1 MGFGRTGVDV
11 MTPPDESAQRQAEDG
26 NDRREG
32 DGQDSRWVE
41 DDGLWRLR
49 PALRH
54 IRQAAHARGVS
65 AEAVLSV
72 TLARV
77 VAEVDPHVTLPPL
90 IGSEM
95 SLNKY
100 VALVGPSGSGKT
112 SVMAVVE
119 DLYPW
124 TLDQESVGSGEGLI
138 RGYGRSSKEGWCQAR
153 RRQFLYVDEVA
164 SLKAQTSRS
173 GSTLLGVI
181 NTAWT
186 GQALSQQYAD
196 PAKHAR
202 IPRHGYRLSLVVG
215 VQLRKADALLNHSD
229 AGTPQRFTWVPMV
242 DPTIPP
248 PAQAPPWPGAL
259 QWEPPAT
266 KAAEGTT
273 PMPVPEVIAD
283 GVRARF
289 QQRAI
294 SWDHSAGDRDHDDLL
309 QLKMAGALALLD
321 GRLAISVED
330 WGIAAML
337 MGRSRRCLRIVG
349 SERQK
354 QTRDHAKWAG
364 ERQGHQAFAA
374 QEMQDALRKQHAIG
388 RTARRIA
395 NHVHRHA
402 QEKPEGCTKKCAKNG
417 LSQDGLQG
425 YFDDAVDRAREIG
438 WIRVHDVSGIR
449 RLLPGEQPTGE
460 G

>member
-1 MGFGRTGVDV
+1 M
-11 MTPPDESAQRQAEDG
+11 MSSDESAQRQAGDG
-26 NDRREG
+26 NDRRDGE
-32 DGQDSRWVE
+32 GQDSRWVE
-41 DDGLWRLR
+41 DDGLWDRR

-54 IRQAAHARGVS
+54 IRQAAHARVVS
-65 AEAVLSV
+65 AEAVLAI

-95 SLNKY
+95 SLNNY

-119 DLYPW
+119 DLFPW
-124 TLDQESVGSGEGLI
+124 TLIQESVGSGEGLI
-138 RGYGRSSKEGWCQAR
+138 RGYGRSTKEGWTQLR
-153 RRQFLYVDEVA
+153 RRQFLYVDEAA
-164 SLKAQTSRS
+164 SFKAQTSRL

-186 GQALSQQYAD
+186 GQPLSQQYAD
-196 PAKHAR
+196 PTKHAQ

-229 AGTPQRFTWVPMV
+229 AGTPQRFLWVPMI

-248 PAQAPPWPGAL
+248 PAQAPPWPGQL
-259 QWEPPAT
+259 EWVPLAT
-266 KAAEGTT
+266 EAAEGTT
-273 PMPVPEVIAD
+273 PMPVPGMIGERL
-283 GVRARF
+283 RARF
-289 QQRAI
+289 HQRTT
-294 SWDHSAGDRDHDDLL
+294 SWTSSPGDRDHDDLL
-309 QLKMAGALALLD
+309 QLKLSGALALLD
-321 GRLAISVED
+321 GRLEITFDD
-330 WGIAAML
+330 WAIAAML
-337 MGRSRRCLRIVG
+337 MARSRRCLEIVY
-349 SERQK
+349 SEREK
-354 QTRDHAKWAG
+354 QTRDRAEWEG
-364 ERQGHQAFAA
+364 RRQGKQAFAA
-374 QEMQDALRKQHAIG
+374 QEMQDALREQQVID

-417 LSQDGLQG
+417 LSQDGLQP
-425 YFDDAVDRAREIG
+425 YFEDAVNHAQGMG
-438 WIRVHDVSGIR
+438 WIQIREVSKIR
-449 RLLPGEQPTGE
+449 KLLPGEQRPE